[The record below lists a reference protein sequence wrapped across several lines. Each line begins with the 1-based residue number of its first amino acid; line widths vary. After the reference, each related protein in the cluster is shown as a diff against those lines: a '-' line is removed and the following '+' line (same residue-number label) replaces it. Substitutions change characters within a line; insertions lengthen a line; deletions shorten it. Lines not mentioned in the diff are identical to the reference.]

1 MRVERSR
8 PLRGRL
14 VVKLDAVGDRT
25 TAERLRGKPLTVP
38 RASVMPLPEGTY
50 YHFQVLDISVWTDQ
64 GEYLGEVKEILS
76 TPGNDVY
83 VVRGPGGREVLVPAL
98 QGVIIEVRPDEGRM
112 VVRLPE
118 EI

>member
-1 MRVERSR
+1 M
-8 PLRGRL
+8 
-14 VVKLDAVGDRT
+14 VKLDAVGDRT
-25 TAERLRGKPLTVP
+25 TAERLRGKELTVP

-50 YHFQVLDISVWTDQ
+50 YHFQLLDMAVWTDQ
-64 GEYLGEVKEILS
+64 GEYLGEIKEIFS

-98 QGVIIEVRPDEGRM
+98 QDVVIEVRPQEKRM

-118 EI
+118 EV